1 MKRPH
6 LSFAILLLSA
16 STAFAQA
23 PGGPRAEGETGAL
36 MAEAARRLLG
46 SLDDAQRAKASFS
59 FDDAER
65 LNWHWIPRPRKGLPV
80 KEMTG
85 YQRPIAFALLDAG
98 LSDKGSLA
106 AGTTMS
112 YEEIIREQ
120 EKGFGPVRD
129 PELYYV
135 SVFGTPGEG
144 RWGWRWEGH
153 HLSLNFTLDGS
164 KIVAITPFMFG
175 SNPAK
180 VAAGPN
186 KGLRNLAAIQDPI
199 YKLVASLSP
208 EQLKAATI
216 SLDVPN
222 VPSSPDAEAAQPLPA
237 GKDGLDFDDLTDEQ
251 KGLLKTAG
259 LAYLALFPEEG
270 GKLLMDS
277 IRRAEGR
284 RTFAWYGPADPSKPH
299 AFRLQGT
306 GVLIDFN
313 DYQDDAN
320 HIHTFFRVFADDF
333 GKSAK

>member
-1 MKRPH
+1 MKRPT
-6 LSFAILLLSA
+6 LSLAILLLSA
-16 STAFAQA
+16 STAVAQS
-23 PGGPRAEGETGAL
+23 PINPKAENETGAL

-46 SLDDAQRAKASFS
+46 SLDDAQRAKATFA

-98 LSDKGSLA
+98 LSDKGTVT

-112 YEEIIREQ
+112 YEEIIRAQ
-120 EKGFGPVRD
+120 ENEAGNVRN

-153 HLSLNFTLDGS
+153 HLSLNFTLDGD
-164 KIVAITPFMFG
+164 KIVSVTPFMFG

-180 VAAGPN
+180 VASGPN
-186 KGLRNLAAIQDPI
+186 KGLRNLAAVQDPI

-237 GKDGLDFDDLTDEQ
+237 GKDGLDFDTLTDAQ
-251 KGLLKTAG
+251 KDLVKTAAI
-259 LAYLALFPEEG
+259 AYLALFPEEG
-270 GKLLMDS
+270 AKVLMEGLHQAD
-277 IRRAEGR
+277 GR

-299 AFRLQGT
+299 AFRLQGP
-306 GVLIDFN
+306 GAMIDFN
-313 DYQDDAN
+313 NFQDNGN
-320 HIHTFFRVFADDF
+320 HIHTFFRVFNDDF
-333 GKSAK
+333 GKQAK